1 MARGRQKIIARAMHA
16 RFEERTVDRYG
27 DRYTRTA
34 WEELD
39 QPSREEFLDYAGAI
53 DTALHQHDH

>member
-1 MARGRQKIIARAMHA
+1 MARGRQKVIARAMH
-16 RFEERTVDRYG
+16 RRYEERAVKRHLG
-27 DRYTRTA
+27 YTMTA